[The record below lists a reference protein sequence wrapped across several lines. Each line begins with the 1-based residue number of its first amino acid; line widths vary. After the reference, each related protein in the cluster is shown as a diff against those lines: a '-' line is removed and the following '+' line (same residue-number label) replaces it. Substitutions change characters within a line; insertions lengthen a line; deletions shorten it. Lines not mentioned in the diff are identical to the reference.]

1 MSASNGVKNNFR
13 ASIVVICF
21 ALALAIGVIRY
32 LTGPEWALSALYLF
46 PIILVTWKAGIGAGI
61 FISITSAI
69 SWLIADL
76 MMVNV
81 FSNAIIPCLNETFRL
96 LVFLVI
102 TLTTTAKLQPL
113 AFEQAG
119 PFFYDATCKPLDCAV
134 NGIQ

>member
-46 PIILVTWKAGIGAGI
+46 PIILVNWKAGIAAGI
-61 FISITSAI
+61 FISFTSAI
-69 SWLIADL
+69 SWLVADL

-81 FSNAIIPCLNETFRL
+81 FSNAIIPYLNQT
-96 LVFLVI
+96 LVVMENKCFIFIYHQLFI
-102 TLTTTAKLQPL
+102 LNL
-113 AFEQAG
+113 
-119 PFFYDATCKPLDCAV
+119 
-134 NGIQ
+134 N